1 VAHDNPL
8 HVDLLTQCWCC
19 QALQPFKFTSP
30 TDQVVC
36 SFCVRHLGSDR
47 AEKRDQDH
55 VRMWVQTL
63 VDERASNRSAVE
75 QLNAT
80 LAENDTTLAELRTQV
95 AELTSIVG
103 GEFDRTP
110 SGPVRSLLENDIV
123 KRAEK
128 KSALEQRRT
137 DRVMVAIW
145 RVNLLHRDSDGDA
158 LTCVCGASVARCDA
172 WKAIEPVRRSLS
184 DWETKNITLARQGQ
198 RHALPDDHPEVVSG
212 ARGHGREA
220 R

>member
-1 VAHDNPL
+1 MAHDNPL

-55 VRMWVQTL
+55 LKMWVETL
-63 VDERASNRSAVE
+63 VDERDANRSAVE
-75 QLNAT
+75 KLNAV
-80 LAENDTTLAELRTQV
+80 LAQNDQELADLRAQV
-95 AELTSIVG
+95 ADLTNIVA

-110 SGPVRSLLENDIV
+110 SGSVRSLLENDIV

-128 KSALEQRRT
+128 KSALEQRRN
-137 DRVMVAIW
+137 DRAMVAIW
-145 RVNLLHRDSDGDA
+145 RVNLLHREGEREA

-172 WKAIEPVRRSLS
+172 WKAIEPVRQSLY
-184 DWETKNITLARQGQ
+184 DWETKNLGLLRQGL
-198 RHALPDDHPEVVSG
+198 RHALPDDHPDVVAAGLAAKS
-212 ARGHGREA
+212 AR
-220 R
+220 

>member
-1 VAHDNPL
+1 MAHDNPL

-55 VRMWVQTL
+55 LKMWVETL
-63 VDERASNRSAVE
+63 IDEREANRSAVE
-75 QLNAT
+75 KLNAV
-80 LAENDTTLAELRTQV
+80 LAQNDQELADLRAQV
-95 AELTSIVG
+95 AELTNIVA

-110 SGPVRSLLENDIV
+110 SGSVRSLLENDIV

-128 KSALEQRRT
+128 KSALEQRRN
-137 DRVMVAIW
+137 DRAMVALW
-145 RVNLLHRDSDGDA
+145 RVNLLHREGELDA

-172 WKAIEPVRRSLS
+172 WKAIEPVRQSLY
-184 DWETKNITLARQGQ
+184 DWETKNLNLLRQGL
-198 RHALPDDHPEVVSG
+198 RHALPDDHPEVVAAGLAAKS
-212 ARGHGREA
+212 AR
-220 R
+220 